1 MARLLNSHF
10 AVLAQVAGGQSAL
23 GTSGPVKKGR
33 HHCQHCQVDVA
44 PKVDDQGPYCPW
56 CQLNLPSPMERGTA

>member
-1 MARLLNSHF
+1 MARMLNSRF
-10 AVLAQVAGGQSAL
+10 AVLGQLAE
-23 GTSGPVKKGR
+23 GQNAPGISGIVGR
-33 HHCQHCQVDVA
+33 ARHRCRHCQVDVA